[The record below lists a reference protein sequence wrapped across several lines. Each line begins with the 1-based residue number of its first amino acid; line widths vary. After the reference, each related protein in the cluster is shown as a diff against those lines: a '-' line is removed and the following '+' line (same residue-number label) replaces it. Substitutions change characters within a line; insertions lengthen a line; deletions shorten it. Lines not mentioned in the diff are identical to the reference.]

1 MPAPKKANSSLSRTM
16 KTSPDLIKKAK
27 PTPKKQIP
35 TAAQKMN
42 MAKANLMG
50 KKAYSNSANEYT
62 KIGNDLVRTNI
73 SKYNR
78 LKGFE
83 AKAGS
88 KSDAREMAKIKA
100 DKAVGVGS
108 RMKKSLSDRAN
119 RAQAAQEA
127 SRTYARTKNQRF
139 K

>member
-1 MPAPKKANSSLSRTM
+1 MPTPKKTNSSLSKTM
-16 KTSPDLIKKAK
+16 SS
-27 PTPKKQIP
+27 TPKIAKSGARVQKE
-35 TAAQKMN
+35 TLTTAQKIN
-42 MAKANLMG
+42 KAKANLMG
-50 KKAYSNSANEYT
+50 KKASSDSANKYT
-62 KIGNDLVRTNI
+62 KIGNDLQRTNI
-73 SKYNR
+73 NKYNR

-108 RMKKSLSDRAN
+108 RMKKSASDRAS
-119 RAQAAQEA
+119 RAQAAGEA
-127 SRTYARTKNQRF
+127 SRTYARAKNQRF

>member
-1 MPAPKKANSSLSRTM
+1 MPTPKKTNSSLSKTM
-16 KTSPDLIKKAK
+16 SS
-27 PTPKKQIP
+27 TPKIAKSGARVQKE
-35 TAAQKMN
+35 TLTTAQKIN
-42 MAKANLMG
+42 KAKANLMG
-50 KKAYSNSANEYT
+50 KKASSDSANKYT
-62 KIGNDLVRTNI
+62 KIGNDLQRTNI
-73 SKYNR
+73 NKYNR

-108 RMKKSLSDRAN
+108 RMKKSASDRAS
-119 RAQAAQEA
+119 RAQATGEA
-127 SRTYARTKNQRF
+127 SRTYARAKNQRF